1 MDIGKAFGFVFED
14 KDWIVKLLIAA
25 GILLVGILFSWVLLI
40 PAIIA
45 AALLAGYALEITR
58 RVIRGQWDGL
68 PEWANWGEL
77 IVDGLKVLVIS
88 FVYALPAILVSL
100 CLSLPAAAA
109 AEDAEGLSV
118 ALNMFSSCLSIIWS
132 IVISVLLPAAIAIF
146 AATGDWTKAFRFGEV
161 ITLVRNNISLYLI
174 TFLMSWVA
182 SFVGGLGFLVCGIG
196 WLVTAPYAQ
205 FVTGHLYGQAYVE
218 ATGGVTSPIVPV
230 EPLVEDTL
238 DLDDDE
244 EIL

>member
-1 MDIGKAFGFVFED
+1 MDVGKAFGFVFED

-25 GILLVGILFSWVLLI
+25 GILLVGILFFWVLLI
-40 PAIIA
+40 PAIVA

-58 RVIRGQWDGL
+58 RVIRGQRDGL
-68 PEWANWGEL
+68 PEWDNWGEL
-77 IVDGLKVLVIS
+77 IVDGIKVLLIS
-88 FVYALPAILVSL
+88 LVYALPAILVSL
-100 CLSLPAAAA
+100 CLGLPAAAA

-118 ALNMFSSCLSIIWS
+118 ALNLFSSCLSIVWS
-132 IVISVLLPAAIAIF
+132 ILISVLLPAAIALF
-146 AATGDWTKAFRFGEV
+146 AATGDWTRAFRFGEV
-161 ITLVRNNISLYLI
+161 IALVRDNIGLYLI

-182 SFVGGLGFLVCGIG
+182 SFVGGLGVLVCGIG

-218 ATGGVTSPIVPV
+218 ATGGATSFVAPV
-230 EPLVEDTL
+230 EPVAEDVL

-244 EIL
+244 DIL